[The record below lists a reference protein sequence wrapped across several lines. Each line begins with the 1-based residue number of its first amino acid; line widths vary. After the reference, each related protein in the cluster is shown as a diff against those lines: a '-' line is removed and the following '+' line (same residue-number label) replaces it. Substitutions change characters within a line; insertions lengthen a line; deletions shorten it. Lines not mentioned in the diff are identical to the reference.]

1 MYHDNFLLGYYHA
14 GGWFGINTQ
23 ASVTGEWQQVC
34 MLVESPNIK
43 GYVNGVLVKEQA
55 LEGDIIAP
63 TDSLTISHSGQTF
76 DGYIA
81 LVRMY
86 NRALNALE
94 IQKHFNREKHLFGVW
109 Q

>member
-1 MYHDNFLLGYYHA
+1 
-14 GGWFGINTQ
+14 
-23 ASVTGEWQQVC
+23 